1 MSVLLLA
8 TYETKAEEAAYLM
21 GALMALGVQA
31 EKCDISL
38 HAGGEHWGAA
48 EKLEGMRV
56 AAARALDRIA
66 FAPQKGRRM
75 VVAIGGG
82 TGGQIALDVF
92 KALPIEM
99 PKVLV
104 STLAFDPRYAVA
116 DNAIIIVPTMA
127 DLTGLNATVR
137 QALDRAAAIVG
148 GLYHA
153 TLPTGRVAVA
163 PSVGITA
170 LGVTAPGVD
179 ALTAR
184 LARMGRETTVFHAN
198 GFGGAAFARWC
209 AAGAFEAVIDYTP
222 HELTRLHIAGV
233 HTEMPTRFSAYRDL
247 PRVVLP
253 GGVNIIGMGQAHLMP
268 DAYAARPHYEHSP
281 LFTHVQCTEEEAA
294 RCARVLAAALSEG
307 HGPARVILPMGG
319 FSSEDRDGGAIHAPA
334 LRHAFADALEAALP
348 AAVPVRRIDAHV
360 NDPAAARAA
369 ADALTELREAARPE
383 KETA

>member
-8 TYETKAEEAAYLM
+8 TYETKAAEAAYLM
-21 GALMALGVQA
+21 GALMALGVEA
-31 EKCDISL
+31 EPCDISL
-38 HAGGEHWGAA
+38 HAGGRHWPAA
-48 EKLEGMRV
+48 EKVRGMEE
-56 AAARALDRIA
+56 AAARALDQIA
-66 FAPQKGRRM
+66 FAPQRGGRRM

-82 TGGQIALDVF
+82 TGGQIALGVL

-127 DLTGLNATVR
+127 DLSGLNATVR

-209 AAGAFEAVIDYTP
+209 AAGAFDAVIDYTP
-222 HELTRLHIAGV
+222 HELTRLHVAGV
-233 HTEMPTRFSAYRDL
+233 HAEMPTRFTAYAGL

-253 GGVNIIGMGQAHLMP
+253 GGVNFIGMGQSHLMP
-268 DAYAARPHYEHSP
+268 DAYARRPHYGHSP
-281 LFTHVQCTEEEAA
+281 LFTHVQCTEGEAA
-294 RCARVLAAALSEG
+294 RCARVLAAALG
-307 HGPARVILPMGG
+307 QGDGPARVVLPMGG
-319 FSSEDRDGGAIHAPA
+319 FSSEDREGGAIHAPA
-334 LRHAFADALEAALP
+334 LRRAFADALEAALP
-348 AAVPVRRIDAHV
+348 PHVPVRRIDAHI
-360 NDPAAARAA
+360 NEAAAAEAA
-369 ADALTELREAARPE
+369 ADALAELSALARERENA
-383 KETA
+383 